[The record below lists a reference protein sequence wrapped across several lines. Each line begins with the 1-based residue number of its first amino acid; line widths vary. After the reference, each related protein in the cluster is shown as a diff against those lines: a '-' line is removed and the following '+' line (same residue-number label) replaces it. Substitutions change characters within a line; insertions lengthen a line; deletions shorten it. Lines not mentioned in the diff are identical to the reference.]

1 MNVVAA
7 LASALVILEFSLQA
21 LGMLTHMEAQLVQF
35 DAVTGRRPSRSLTL
49 LLGLLDVVGVAG
61 VIAGFWE
68 SVWAVLAGVY
78 FVVFT
83 GIMLGIQL
91 RRGNRGMLLNTG
103 ILFFGSAVLLVIS
116 RALS

>member
-7 LASALVILEFSLQA
+7 IASALVILEFSLQA

-35 DAVTGRRPSRSLTL
+35 AAVTGHRPSRSLTL
-49 LLGLLDVVGVAG
+49 TLGVLDVLGVAG
-61 VIAGFWE
+61 TVAGFWE
-68 SVWAVLAGVY
+68 PVWAVLAGA
-78 FVVFT
+78 FFTVFT

-103 ILFFGSAVLLVIS
+103 ILFFVSALLLLIS
-116 RALS
+116 RAAG